1 MKFVKEFREFISKG
15 NVMDLAIGV
24 IIGGAFGKI
33 VASLVNDVIMP
44 IVGLILGGN
53 RVDNLTML
61 LKNTGNAETDVVLRY
76 GAFLQNIID
85 FVIIALVIFIVIK
98 AINKMKRKEVVEE
111 VVEEPVI
118 SEEVLLLREIRDNL
132 KK

>member
-53 RVDNLTML
+53 RVDNLTIL

>member
-1 MKFVKEFREFISKG
+1 MKFLKEFKEFVSKG
-15 NVMDLAIGV
+15 NVLDLAVAV

-33 VASLVNDVIMP
+33 ISSLVNDVIMP
-44 IVGLILGGN
+44 VVGLILGGN
-53 RVDNLTML
+53 RVDNLSIM
-61 LKNTGNAETDVVLRY
+61 LKNTGNPETDVVLRY
-76 GAFLQNIID
+76 GSFLQNILD
-85 FVIIALVIFIVIK
+85 FLIIALVIFMIIK
-98 AINKMKRKEVVEE
+98 AINNMKRQKVVEE